1 MTNDVFLFDAVRT
14 PRGRGRPGGGLHE
27 VKPID
32 LVGTL
37 LQALER
43 RSNLDTERVDDII
56 LGVVN
61 PIGEQGSVLPKS
73 AALSCGW
80 SQRVC
85 GVQLNRFCASGLEA
99 INTAVAKI
107 AQAAVR
113 IADIAAQSLYL
124 DFDTAS
130 RIEARGF
137 VELVLTREANQRI
150 SAFFE
155 TNNQQRPA

>member
-61 PIGEQGSVLPKS
+61 PYRRTGE
-73 AALSCGW
+73 
-80 SQRVC
+80 R
-85 GVQLNRFCASGLEA
+85 
-99 INTAVAKI
+99 TAKI
-107 AQAAVR
+107 RGAVVWLEPTNLRGATQQVLCIGTGSDQYSCSQDR
-113 IADIAAQSLYL
+113 IWSKRFGRGGRRGIDV
-124 DFDTAS
+124 S
-130 RIEARGF
+130 RAHKVGRGA
-137 VELVLTREANQRI
+137 LG
-150 SAFFE
+150 
-155 TNNQQRPA
+155 

>member
-61 PIGEQGSVLPKS
+61 PIGDVGSHYDQPAVQVPGGNKT
-73 AALSCGW
+73 GW
-80 SQRVC
+80 GQMIWTS
-85 GVQLNRFCASGLEA
+85 S
-99 INTAVAKI
+99 
-107 AQAAVR
+107 
-113 IADIAAQSLYL
+113 
-124 DFDTAS
+124 S
-130 RIEARGF
+130 R
-137 VELVLTREANQRI
+137 
-150 SAFFE
+150 
-155 TNNQQRPA
+155 